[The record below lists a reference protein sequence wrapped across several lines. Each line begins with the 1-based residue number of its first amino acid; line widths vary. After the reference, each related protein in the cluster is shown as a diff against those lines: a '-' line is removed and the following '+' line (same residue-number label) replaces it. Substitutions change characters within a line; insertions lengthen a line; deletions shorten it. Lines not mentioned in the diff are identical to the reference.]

1 VQEIIS
7 KAARR
12 AGRIL
17 PTRLRE
23 AVREHRAAGRS
34 VLVSVVVPVYNV
46 EEYLAECLE
55 SILAQS
61 HRRLDV
67 VVVDDGSPDA
77 SIDVARR
84 FADRDKRVR
93 IVRQANAGL
102 GAARN
107 TGARHARGQMI
118 CFVDSDDTIPPTSI
132 ETMLRSLV
140 ISGSDFAVGSLVRD
154 TSDGRFMPPWA
165 RKLHA
170 TTRRGL
176 RFADD
181 PEVLKNVFA
190 WTKLYRTE
198 FFRRVVREF
207 PHGLYEDQVPAA
219 RAYLHGTFDVL
230 PDVVC
235 HWRIRDD
242 GTSITQQKSTM
253 KDLVGRWTMLD
264 ELAEEMKDAP
274 ADLLRAWQVKT
285 VGFDMR
291 LYYEQVPRTPLEYW
305 EFLRDRVRHFVDA
318 VGYDVLADVPVSDRL
333 LAAATYHGHRDD
345 VATLVERRESRTWK
359 VPGHVV
365 GGRGVVHDRY
375 FEELALDPDDVI
387 ASLERDAEVRGRTD
401 LVRIQDRT
409 LVLEG
414 SAHLANVTT
423 TDASD
428 VRIRLFAVDDAGE
441 RVEATVEQHD
451 DPAVDAFAK
460 DPWNEHA
467 QAGFSATLDLSLLS
481 RRSCTLEVE
490 MTVDGWTR
498 TGLLTKPDYRGRG
511 RMPVFDALGAD
522 GRWCLERQNDSG
534 LVLRRLTANRVPVH
548 AAELDGTHVRLTL
561 GALPAQAVVLA
572 TSGDVSVE
580 ATPVVRGDVAVADL
594 DLGPWLGE
602 DRSWVFAMR
611 KGRSAQTVRL
621 SWAEASAALVAPRG
635 ALGALSSSQYGNVT
649 LETGPV
655 VSQVDDV
662 QLTGEG
668 LEVSGWCTTGPD
680 AGPATAV
687 LVGGGTE
694 TAPVPVEPAPDGTF
708 RVVIPL
714 VDRHGLPMPSGPQL
728 SLSLVADDVTCPA
741 GIATDLWSQ
750 LPVERDAADLRVE
763 VGASPKAALSVALRP
778 PFDEAGRGRR
788 NQQLLVE
795 AYQGSTAPLRDAALF
810 EAFNGRTVGDSPL
823 ALSRELHRTRPDVDQ
838 YWSVADLRT
847 PVPAWATP
855 VLRYSSPWFEVLA
868 TSRLLVNNN
877 NWPWYFRKR
886 PGQSYVQTWHGTP
899 LKRIGHH
906 VPGASLSIT
915 YRRLMERE
923 AGWWDLLLAQ
933 NDYSAK
939 IFPEAFGFDG
949 EILVAGYPRNDSLVA
964 AGAEDTRVRVRESL
978 GLAPDT
984 HVVLY
989 APTWRDNLRTA
1000 SSGYGRV
1007 SFLDAEQLPA
1017 GTVVLYR
1024 GHSNTAGSTSTLPG
1038 SVIDVTRHPDVNELM
1053 LASDALVT
1061 DYSSIMFD
1069 YAVLRRPIYF
1079 LVPDLELYA
1088 GTTRGFYRDL
1098 ADLAPGPLCD
1108 GTEALVE
1115 ALRADYWAAHGGS
1128 YDAFVAEF
1136 VPHDDGEAAGRVL
1149 EHLSLFDEKEIS

>member
-1 VQEIIS
+1 MQEIIS

-12 AGRIL
+12 ATRIV

-23 AVREHRAAGRS
+23 AVKEHRAAGRS
-34 VLVSVVVPVYNV
+34 MLVSVVVPVYNV

-55 SILAQS
+55 SILSQT
-61 HRRLDV
+61 HRRLEV
-67 VVVDDGSPDA
+67 VVVDDGSPDR

-84 FADRDKRVR
+84 FADQDNRVR

-140 ISGSDFAVGSLVRD
+140 SSGSDFAVGSLVRD

-170 TTRRGL
+170 TTRQGL
-176 RFADD
+176 RFSDD

-207 PHGLYEDQVPAA
+207 PDGLYEDQVPAA

-230 PDVVC
+230 SDVVC
-235 HWRIRDD
+235 YWRIRDD

-291 LYYEQVPRTPLEYW
+291 PYYEQVPRTPAEYW
-305 EFLRDRVRHFVDA
+305 EFLQGRVRHFVDE
-318 VGYDVLADVPVSDRL
+318 VGYDVLAEVPVSDRL

-345 VATLVERRESRTWK
+345 LAVLVQRKESQTWK
-359 VPGHVV
+359 LPGHVV
-365 GGRGVVHDRY
+365 DGRPVVQDR
-375 FEELALDPDDVI
+375 FFDELALAPDEVV

-401 LVRIQDRT
+401 LVRIEDRT
-409 LVLEG
+409 LVVEG

-423 TDASD
+423 TAGSD
-428 VRIRLFAVDDAGE
+428 VSLRLFAVDDAGG
-441 RVEATVEQHD
+441 RVEAAVELRD

-467 QAGFSATLDLSLLS
+467 QAGFTATLDLGLLE

-490 MTVDGWTR
+490 VTVDGWSA
-498 TGLLTKPDYRGRG
+498 TGSLPKPDYRGRG
-511 RMPVFDALGAD
+511 RMPVFDALGGD
-522 GRWCLERQNDSG
+522 GRWCLERQSDTG
-534 LVLRRLTANRVPVH
+534 LVLRRLTANRVPVR
-548 AAELDGTHVRLTL
+548 AAELDGTRVRLTL
-561 GALPAQAVVLA
+561 DALPAGATVLA
-572 TSGDVSVE
+572 TSTDASVE
-580 ATPVVRGDVAVADL
+580 ATVTADGTSTVAEL
-594 DLGPWLGE
+594 DLGPWVGE
-602 DRSWVFAMR
+602 ERSWVFAMR
-611 KGRSAQTVRL
+611 RARSTQSVRL
-621 SWAEASAALVAPRG
+621 SWAEASASLVLPRG
-635 ALGALSSSQYGNVT
+635 TLGATSTSQYGNVT

-655 VSQVDDV
+655 VSQADEVL
-662 QLTGEG
+662 LTDGG
-668 LEVSGWCTTGPD
+668 LEVTGWCTTGPGTG
-680 AGPATAV
+680 AVSAV

-694 TAPVPVEPAPDGTF
+694 TAPVPVEVSEGGAF

-714 VDRHGLPMPSGPQL
+714 VDRHGIPMPSGPQL
-728 SLSLVADDVTCPA
+728 ALSMVVDDVTCPVR
-741 GIATDLWSQ
+741 IATALWSR
-750 LPVERDAADLRVE
+750 LPVERDVADLRAE
-763 VGASPKAALSVALRP
+763 VTASPRAALAVALRP
-778 PFDEAGRGRR
+778 PFEDDARGRR
-788 NQQLLVE
+788 HQQLLID
-795 AYQGSTAPLRDAALF
+795 AYRATGGPLQDAALF
-810 EAFNGRTVGDSPL
+810 EAFGGRTVGDSPL
-823 ALSRELHRTRPDVDQ
+823 ALSRELHRTHPEVVQ

-847 PVPAWATP
+847 SVPEWATP
-855 VLRYSSPWFEVLA
+855 VLRYSRPWFEALGG
-868 TSRLLVNNN
+868 SRLLVNNN
-877 NWPWYFRKR
+877 NWPWYFTKR
-886 PGQSYVQTWHGTP
+886 PGQVYVQTWHGTP
-899 LKRIGHH
+899 LKRIGNH
-906 VPGASLSIT
+906 VPDANLSIT

-923 AGWWDLLLAQ
+923 AAWWDLLLAQ

-939 IFPEAFGFDG
+939 IFPEAFGFAGDVV
-949 EILVAGYPRNDSLVA
+949 VAGYPRNDSLVGA
-964 AGAEDTRVRVRESL
+964 DAEDTRHRVREQL

-1000 SSGYGRV
+1000 SQGYGRV
-1007 SFLDAEQLPA
+1007 SYLDAEQLPA

-1024 GHSNTAGSTSTLPG
+1024 GHANTAGATTTLPG
-1038 SVIDVTRHPDVNELM
+1038 TVIDVTRHPDVNELM

-1079 LVPDLELYA
+1079 LVPDLELYS

-1108 GTEALVE
+1108 STPHLVE
-1115 ALRADYWAAHGGS
+1115 ALSADYWAAHGGD

-1136 VPHDDGEAAGRVL
+1136 VPHDDGAAASRVL
-1149 EHLSLFDEKEIS
+1149 AHLFTTES

>member
-1 VQEIIS
+1 
-7 KAARR
+7 
-12 AGRIL
+12 
-17 PTRLRE
+17 
-23 AVREHRAAGRS
+23 
-34 VLVSVVVPVYNV
+34 
-46 EEYLAECLE
+46 
-55 SILAQS
+55 
-61 HRRLDV
+61 
-67 VVVDDGSPDA
+67 
-77 SIDVARR
+77 VARR
-84 FADRDKRVR
+84 FADRDRRVR

-176 RFADD
+176 RFTDD

-219 RAYLHGTFDVL
+219 RAYLHGTFDLL

-291 LYYEQVPRTPLEYW
+291 LYYEQVPRTPAEYW
-305 EFLRDRVRHFVDA
+305 EFLRDRVRHFVDE
-318 VGYDVLADVPVSDRL
+318 VGYDVLAGVPVSDRL
-333 LAAATYHGHRDD
+333 LAAATYHGHREDL
-345 VATLVERRESRTWK
+345 ATLVERRESRTWK

-365 GGRGVVHDRY
+365 DGRGVVHDRY
-375 FEELALDPDDVI
+375 FEGLSLRPDEVLT
-387 ASLERDAEVRGRTD
+387 SLEVDAEVRMRTD
-401 LVRIQDRT
+401 LVRIEERT
-409 LVLEG
+409 LVLKG
-414 SAHLANVTT
+414 SAHLANITT
-423 TDASD
+423 TAESD
-428 VRIRLFAVDDAGE
+428 VRVRLFAVDDAGS
-441 RVEATVEQHD
+441 RVEAAVEQHD
-451 DPAVDAFAK
+451 DPAIDAFAK

-467 QAGFSATLDLSLLS
+467 QAGFTATLDLGLLS
-481 RRSCTLEVE
+481 RRSCTFEVE
-490 MTVDGWTR
+490 VTVDGWTR
-498 TGLLTKPDYRGRG
+498 SGRVTKPDHRGRG
-511 RMPVFDALGAD
+511 RLPVFDALGDD
-522 GRWCLERQNDSG
+522 GRWCLERQSDSG

-548 AAELDGTHVRLTL
+548 AAELDGTRVRLTL
-561 GALPAQAVVLA
+561 DGLPAQAVVLA
-572 TSGDVSVE
+572 TSDGVAVE
-580 ATPVVRGDVAVADL
+580 ATLTPQDDGTLAEL

-602 DRSWVFAMR
+602 ERSWVFAMR
-611 KGRSAQTVRL
+611 RARSTQTVRL
-621 SWAEASAALVAPRG
+621 SWAPSSATLVAPRG
-635 ALGALSSSQYGNVT
+635 VLGAMSSSQYGNVT

-662 QLTGEG
+662 RLTADG
-668 LEVSGWCTTGPD
+668 LEVSGWCTTGPV
-680 AGPATAV
+680 ARPVTAV

-694 TAPVPVEPAPDGTF
+694 TAPVPVEPAADGTF
-708 RVVIPL
+708 RVVVPL
-714 VDRHGLPMPSGPQL
+714 TDRHGITMPSGPQL
-728 SLSLVADDVTCPA
+728 SLSLVAAEVTSPA
-741 GIATDLWSQ
+741 RIATALWSQ
-750 LPVERDAADLRVE
+750 LPVERDGADLRVE
-763 VGASPKAALSVALRP
+763 VNASPKAALAVALRP
-778 PFDEAGRGRR
+778 PFEDDARGRR
-788 NQQLLVE
+788 HQELLIE
-795 AYQGSTAPLRDAALF
+795 AYRASTEPLRDAALF

-823 ALSRELHRTRPDVDQ
+823 ALSRELHRTRPDVAQ

-847 PVPAWATP
+847 PVPEWATP
-855 VLRYSSPWFEVLA
+855 VLRYSGPWFEALA
-868 TSRLLVNNN
+868 VARLLVNNN
-877 NWPWYFRKR
+877 NWPWYFAKR
-886 PGQSYVQTWHGTP
+886 PGQVYVQTWHGTP
-899 LKRIGHH
+899 LKRIGNH

-923 AGWWDLLLAQ
+923 AAWWDLLLAQ

-939 IFPEAFGFDG
+939 IFPEAFGFEG
-949 EILVAGYPRNDSLVA
+949 TVLVAGYPRNDSLVGA
-964 AGAEDTRVRVRESL
+964 AAEGTRDRVRAAL
-978 GLAPDT
+978 GLSPDA

-1000 SSGYGRV
+1000 TSGYGRV
-1007 SFLDAEQLPA
+1007 SYLDAEQLPA

-1024 GHSNTAGSTSTLPG
+1024 GHSNTAGSTTTLPG

-1079 LVPDLELYA
+1079 LVPDLEAYA

-1108 GTEALVE
+1108 STESLVE
-1115 ALRADYWAAHGGS
+1115 ALRADYWAAHGGA

-1136 VPHDDGEAAGRVL
+1136 APHDDGAAASRVVARI
-1149 EHLSLFDEKEIS
+1149 LSTTES